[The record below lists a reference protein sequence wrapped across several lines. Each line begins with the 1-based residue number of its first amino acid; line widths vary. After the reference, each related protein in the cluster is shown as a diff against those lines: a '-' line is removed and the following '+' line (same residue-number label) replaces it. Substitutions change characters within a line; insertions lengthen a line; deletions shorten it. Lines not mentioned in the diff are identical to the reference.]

1 MRSSKWPLS
10 LVMLLTCQVLLLLL
24 IRQVRGEESHC
35 TSVAG
40 MVKLLELE
48 AQLINNLEDYAVELE
63 KKLETVRRW
72 VIIMTK
78 LQFSLKNTLF

>member
-10 LVMLLTCQVLLLLL
+10 LVMLLTCQLLLLLL

-40 MVKLLELE
+40 MVNLLDLE
-48 AQLINNLEDYAVELE
+48 AQLIDNLEDYAVELE

-72 VIIMTK
+72 DY
-78 LQFSLKNTLF
+78 

>member
-24 IRQVRGEESHC
+24 IRQVGSEESHC

-40 MVKLLELE
+40 MVKLLDLE
-48 AQLINNLEDYAVELE
+48 VQLIDNLEDYAVELE

-72 VIIMTK
+72 DY
-78 LQFSLKNTLF
+78 